1 MQLACQ
7 PVLVR
12 EKGEGAVAVAVVFEV
27 AVAVVFEVAVAVVF
41 EVAVAVVFEVAVAVA
56 VAFRVPVERA
66 VTSMPEADKVRRL
79 FERSAA

>member
-12 EKGEGAVAVAVVFEV
+12 EKGEGAVA
-27 AVAVVFEVAVAVVF
+27 
-41 EVAVAVVFEVAVAVA
+41 VAVAVVFEVAVAVA